1 MIKLTAGLKRYNF
14 IGSEKIMKQEA
25 IKLELIEWLAKLN
38 DSNTLQ
44 YLKKIKDAGTTDQDW
59 WNDLS
64 EPQKKGILRGLKDI
78 DEGRTFAHE
87 EVKAKYGL

>member
-1 MIKLTAGLKRYNF
+1 
-14 IGSEKIMKQEA
+14 MKQET